1 MMTPARTMITLA
13 LGLLLS
19 TSTMAANGTGGLAGE
34 FLRHSTSIRSQA
46 LGRAGVAMASYD
58 GLQGLNPAGLLS
70 LSTKYS
76 GYLMRFSPLKESSF
90 SRLSF
95 ALPRPGQNGSGLLG
109 WLSGPA
115 AAWGI
120 TAVDFHSDDY
130 EYRDANDQLLDENF
144 GIYQQAL
151 MVGFSREFSGPTGIF
166 AAGLNLKFINQGIR
180 DATTLDNSDAGV
192 GLDFGFQAQL
202 LSPPRLKDYLS
213 LRALMPLRLGVSI
226 QNLIAPSVGF
236 GGKTDDFQRT
246 LRVGWSYQIEDRLL
260 PDQFRLLLV
269 NDYQFVLDAERSPS
283 LHFGSELQWTHGRFA
298 LAPRLGLVRDD
309 GTTNLSA
316 GIGVTIDQP
325 NFSLTFDF
333 AQGHHDEFS
342 DDQRIGLTINFGGS
356 RDASYYH
363 GGQSQGLS
371 DRSRA
376 LHIVSRYPA
385 DTAHLGETV
394 ENLATLLDPANARRY
409 RELSRGLGWAN
420 TLFSE
425 ARAAFQKLDNVTAT
439 HKAEQAIAAF
449 ERVGEG
455 NVDGT
460 SILNY
465 IESHMIAGQ
474 FTAAVDRLRDGNFDS
489 WRAWY
494 LRGVSNQSVGNW
506 SDAYDAYAE
515 VVILASDQPTIQRL
529 AHLGWIQSLY
539 ENGQYKL
546 AISEAG
552 KLTRD
557 YDVPLDDDYPRWTV
571 FPDKNLADDAQY
583 MIGLS
588 HIKTGDKTQAASAL
602 AAICRFYPDLNLCG
616 DSKVQGKLESL
627 LDKQ

>member
-1 MMTPARTMITLA
+1 
-13 LGLLLS
+13 
-19 TSTMAANGTGGLAGE
+19 
-34 FLRHSTSIRSQA
+34 
-46 LGRAGVAMASYD
+46 
-58 GLQGLNPAGLLS
+58 
-70 LSTKYS
+70 
-76 GYLMRFSPLKESSF
+76 
-90 SRLSF
+90 
-95 ALPRPGQNGSGLLG
+95 
-109 WLSGPA
+109 
-115 AAWGI
+115 
-120 TAVDFHSDDY
+120 
-130 EYRDANDQLLDENF
+130 
-144 GIYQQAL
+144 
-151 MVGFSREFSGPTGIF
+151 
-166 AAGLNLKFINQGIR
+166 
-180 DATTLDNSDAGV
+180 
-192 GLDFGFQAQL
+192 
-202 LSPPRLKDYLS
+202 
-213 LRALMPLRLGVSI
+213 
-226 QNLIAPSVGF
+226 
-236 GGKTDDFQRT
+236 
-246 LRVGWSYQIEDRLL
+246 
-260 PDQFRLLLV
+260 
-269 NDYQFVLDAERSPS
+269 
-283 LHFGSELQWTHGRFA
+283 
-298 LAPRLGLVRDD
+298 
-309 GTTNLSA
+309 
-316 GIGVTIDQP
+316 
-325 NFSLTFDF
+325 
-333 AQGHHDEFS
+333 
-342 DDQRIGLTINFGGS
+342 
-356 RDASYYH
+356 
-363 GGQSQGLS
+363 
-371 DRSRA
+371 
-376 LHIVSRYPA
+376 
-385 DTAHLGETV
+385 V